1 MQHYYYNN
9 IQLHLDVT
17 YFIHFIDFINFIIYL
32 VYGLFLLLL
41 TTQSIGLEL
50 FKCSISFQDIIELMS
65 SLLFYSCHYYVMF
78 LYMGERHCFF

>member
-65 SLLFYSCHYYVMF
+65 LLFYSCHYYVMF